1 MAVFIVRL
9 RLLLAMLT
17 MQVNF
22 LSVFLTT
29 LPSIFQEVYRES
41 IGIAGL
47 NYISLGIGMF
57 VTAQANARFIDTLYK
72 RLSKRNGGV
81 GKPEYRLRASDP
93 TRCWLLR

>member
-1 MAVFIVRL
+1 
-9 RLLLAMLT
+9 MLT
-17 MQVNF
+17 MQANF
-22 LSVFLTT
+22 LPVFLTT

-72 RLSKRNGGV
+72 HLSKRNGGI
-81 GKPEYRLRASDP
+81 GKPEYRLRASNP
-93 TRCWLLR
+93 IRY